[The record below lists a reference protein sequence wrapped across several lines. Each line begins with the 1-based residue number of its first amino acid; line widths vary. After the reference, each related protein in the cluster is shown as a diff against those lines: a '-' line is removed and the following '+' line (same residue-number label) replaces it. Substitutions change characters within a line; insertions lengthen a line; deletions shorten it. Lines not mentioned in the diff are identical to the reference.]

1 MKIVFVIL
9 HYCLPDVTRNCIN
22 SILNLYGDKEIVVVD
37 NASPDNSGDILKNHY
52 NGVNNVHIITNKIN
66 GGFAQGNNIGYNY
79 ACENYAPDYII
90 VINNDTL
97 IKDSE
102 FVTKL
107 AEYKR
112 GESYH
117 IIAPDILTFRGKHQ
131 NPYRKNGLT
140 KKDVIKD
147 LWKTR
152 FSLVFHSVPLLY
164 KIRRNKLA
172 EINNTSFSVSLENI
186 TPHGAAVIY
195 TKNWISKEKFAFYP
209 GTFLYG
215 EEDLLYLYA
224 RKKGYRII
232 YEPMFQI
239 THLEDMSTSVSQNSL
254 RKKKLFQDKT
264 KIKSIKLTLE
274 LFNNNKI

>member
-9 HYCLPDVTRNCIN
+9 HYCLPNVTRNCIN
-22 SILNLYGDKEIVVVD
+22 SILNLHGDKEIVVVD
-37 NASPDNSGDILKNHY
+37 NASPDNSGVALKEYY
-52 NGVNNVHIITNKIN
+52 NGIKNVHIITNSIN

-79 ACENYAPDYII
+79 ACENFVPDYIV

-97 IKDSE
+97 IKDRD
-102 FVTKL
+102 FVLKL
-107 AEYKR
+107 SAYKR
-112 GESYH
+112 GRSYY

-140 KKDVIKD
+140 KKEVIKD

-152 FSLVFHSVPLLY
+152 LSLVFHSVPFLY
-164 KIRRNKLA
+164 RIRRNKLA
-172 EINNTSFSVSLENI
+172 EINNVSFSVSLENV

-195 TKNWISKEKFAFYP
+195 TKNWINKEKFAFYP

-224 RKKGYRII
+224 RKKGYKII

-239 THLEDMSTSVSQNSL
+239 THLEDMSTSVSQQNL
-254 RKKKLFQDKT
+254 RKKKVFQDKA
-264 KIKSIKLTLE
+264 KIQSIKLTLE
-274 LFNNNKI
+274 LFNNNIL